1 MQSKVIDINKYRNIT
16 PAEKLFLAYY
26 GELNPNNPY
35 YAHYLQKQRFKER
48 LQERQILQLTEDTI
62 KAELPKILTAE
73 LQKALNQK

>member
-1 MQSKVIDINKYRNIT
+1 MQSTVIDINAYRNIT
-16 PAEKLFLAYY
+16 PADKLFIACY

-35 YAHYLQKQRFKER
+35 YAYYLQKQRVKER
-48 LQERQILQLTEDTI
+48 VQDKQILQLTEDTI